1 MYYSRGLHL
10 HPVHHRRMPR
20 RTYLVGL
27 AIMGK
32 LEMAL
37 YECHAYRQ
45 SLKLEY
51 LDTMSVHPIIA
62 KPKHIIMAN
71 LAVP

>member
-10 HPVHHRRMPR
+10 HPVHPRRMPR
-20 RTYLVGL
+20 RTYLNGL
-27 AIMGK
+27 AIMGI
-32 LEMAL
+32 EQAL
-37 YECHAYRQ
+37 YECHAYWH

-51 LDTMSVHPIIA
+51 LATMGVHPIIA